1 MTAAIPKDDLP
12 EYEDEAPRR
21 NWWLLL
27 VLLPIVVAIVAVWF
41 VVAVLLLLV
50 VWLTWHPRG
59 RYAIVVHSNSTT
71 WQDYFATEILPAVGD
86 RAVVLNWSERKRW
99 KPSFAV
105 VLFRVFAGD
114 RNFNPLAIVFPPF
127 APPRFFRFYRPFR
140 AFKHGR
146 PGEVEALRRDLLATL
161 DGLAPR
167 RPGPDP
173 A

>member
-1 MTAAIPKDDLP
+1 MTSAIPKDDTP
-12 EYEDEAPRR
+12 EHEDEAPRR

-27 VLLPIVVAIVAVWF
+27 ILLPIVVAIVAVWLF
-41 VVAVLLLLV
+41 VAVILLLV
-50 VWLTWHPRG
+50 VWVSWHPRG
-59 RYAIVVHSNSTT
+59 RYAIIVHSNSPV
-71 WQDYFATEILPAVGD
+71 WQDYFATQILPAVGT
-86 RAVVLNWSERKRW
+86 RAAWLNWSERKRW
-99 KPSFAV
+99 KLSLAV

-146 PGEVEALRRDLLATL
+146 PEEVEALRRDLLATL
-161 DGLAPR
+161 DGLAPHR
-167 RPGPDP
+167 QAREH